1 MFFVK
6 CVLHNFLSKSYM
18 YSGCKYLQRSTRKSK
33 KKRSE
38 EREQKIQ
45 FFWDFNSIL
54 VCLISHSIE
63 IEFLKKADGCANKVH
78 ILGGV

>member
-1 MFFVK
+1 MK
-6 CVLHNFLSKSYM
+6 IKNRL
-18 YSGCKYLQRSTRKSK
+18 
-33 KKRSE
+33 E

-63 IEFLKKADGCANKVH
+63 IEFLKQADGCANKIR
-78 ILGGV
+78 ILGGVLKKTNNFFQSFMQMP